1 MFTVYADKDIFENII
16 LFKEK
21 TPIWNSIFCNHSEV
35 CLNITEQEL
44 EMEQVPGTI
53 LFEFIKASGGRLPI
67 ALKEFFETI
76 DEDQSTVSQKPRS
89 VFFLNVSKEN
99 AEKMR
104 NDYGVMVQSGDD
116 INDTI
121 FTGTY
126 FRELPDQTVL
136 EIGNKTGWAALLN
149 FSHPPS
155 NAMIISDDWLFK
167 NEENSNVI
175 GEVNII
181 SLIDALLPE
190 HLEIDYQILI
200 ISQDHNMSK
209 QKCEKIA
216 GNVMSKIKALRKFEI
231 KVEIVFCET
240 LHKRKIFLN
249 YMSITCDKGFAMFK
263 CDDLKTVRSDND
275 FRYEKIFERTGKEY
289 GDSVYDS
296 DSLLLGK
303 IFKKCNSVSE
313 YIRNKCADPNQRI
326 FGNCNRNKSI
336 NNRLLNSI

>member
-21 TPIWNSIFCNHSEV
+21 SPTWNSIFCNHSDV

-44 EMEQVPGTI
+44 QIEQVPGTI
-53 LFEFIKASGGRLPI
+53 LFEFIKASGGRLPV

-76 DEDQSTVSQKPRS
+76 NEDHSTVSQKPRS
-89 VFFLNVSKEN
+89 AFFLTVSKES

-121 FTGTY
+121 LTGTY
-126 FRELPDQTVL
+126 FRELPDRTVL
-136 EIGNKTGWAALLN
+136 EGAYKTGWAALLS
-149 FSHPPS
+149 FSQPPS

-167 NEENSNVI
+167 NEENSNLI
-175 GEVNII
+175 GEQNII
-181 SLIDALLPE
+181 SLIDALLPM

-200 ISQDHNMSK
+200 ITQDHNLSK
-209 QKCEKIA
+209 QKCERLA
-216 GNVMSKIKALRKFEI
+216 GNLMSKIKALRKFEI
-231 KVEIVFCET
+231 KVEIVFSET

-263 CDDLKTVRSDND
+263 SDDLKTVRSDND
-275 FRYEKIFERTGKEY
+275 FRYEKIFDRTGEEI

-296 DSLLLGK
+296 DTILLGK
-303 IFKKCNSVSE
+303 IFKRCNSVSE
-313 YIRNKCADPNQRI
+313 YIKNKCADPNQRI
-326 FGNCNRNKSI
+326 FGDCNRDKTVI
-336 NNRLLNSI
+336 NRLLSSI